1 MNGLG
6 TAFSFLWTPG
16 RRRLIV
22 QLRGDS
28 REAGERLRKT
38 LAANEEVAGR
48 VAGRGVKIER
58 NPASARLRGIFAPVF
73 YGLLADEGDHCRLSG
88 HFQIHPVGRL
98 YVGAWILLS
107 TLLALALLVAAA
119 LRATPASSARDALG
133 LLLPV
138 LLPFLGLVFAS
149 WQRRRGRADEE
160 VMRAWFEAMR
170 AGGVEDGGESAVSS
184 DEDSTRLTA

>member
-1 MNGLG
+1 MGWEPP
-6 TAFSFLWTPG
+6 SHSSG
-16 RRRLIV
+16 RRVDGGLSYSCVETAGKLGRGFVRLWP
-22 QLRGDS
+22 RMG
-28 REAGERLRKT
+28 
-38 LAANEEVAGR
+38 EVAGR
-48 VAGRGVKIER
+48 VAGRGVKVER

-73 YGLLADEGDHCRLSG
+73 YGLLADENGLCRLSG

-98 YVGAWILLS
+98 YIGAWILLS

-119 LRATPASSARDALG
+119 FRATPESSAGDALG

-170 AGGVEDGGESAVSS
+170 AGRVEDGGESAVSS
-184 DEDSTRLTA
+184 DENSTRLTA